1 MPFDQAPDAMV
12 DLDEVAAL
20 FGLPPRL
27 ARIYL
32 DSQDEPPVASYHG
45 RLLWLS
51 DTVHALIAEAAEQK
65 PAVGL

>member
-1 MPFDQAPDAMV
+1 MSLDQAPDAMV
-12 DLDEVAAL
+12 DLEEVAAL

-32 DSQDEPPVASYHG
+32 DAADEPPVASYHG

-51 DTVHALIAEAAEQK
+51 DTVHALIAEAAERK
-65 PAVGL
+65 GTAGP